1 LFMASVVGL
10 WLAAAYVGTHGPRP
24 KPVHAQL

>member
-1 LFMASVVGL
+1 LASVVGL